1 MIGTFDKPKFFEHLP
16 DICTHSRSG
25 ISGCDLCINTCAAH
39 AITSEKGQIQVDP
52 HLCQGCGDCT
62 SVCPA
67 GAMNYLYPS
76 RTDTFNRIRFMVNA
90 YFEHGGEN
98 PILIFHNANC
108 SDLWLQENQTA
119 HPANIL
125 IYELEALGS
134 IGMDIWLATLALGV
148 ERIVVL
154 ESDFIPDETHSNL
167 CRQIQLA
174 KEILVGISIDPS
186 RLTLNRSEYLNR
198 DDVSHVTHSLLSNQ
212 QRAHFAG
219 IEDKRRLIQ
228 MAVETLQSAATN
240 PPEWIAFSQAAPF
253 GEILVNPDSCTLCMA
268 CVQIC
273 PKGALLDNQERP
285 QLKLIEANC
294 VQCGLCREAC
304 PEEAIT
310 LAPRYLLDQSAAQC
324 ATVLHEEKAF
334 ACINCGKPFASES
347 MIFAITER
355 LKNHPMYQG
364 DKLKQLT
371 LCEDCRVRAVFDV
384 QTTLMNGK

>member
-1 MIGTFDKPKFFEHLP
+1 MWNGL
-16 DICTHSRSG
+16 
-25 ISGCDLCINTCAAH
+25 LYWN
-39 AITSEKGQIQVDP
+39 QI
-52 HLCQGCGDCT
+52 L
-62 SVCPA
+62 
-67 GAMNYLYPS
+67 
-76 RTDTFNRIRFMVNA
+76 F
-90 YFEHGGEN
+90 
-98 PILIFHNANC
+98 
-108 SDLWLQENQTA
+108 QTK
-119 HPANIL
+119 
-125 IYELEALGS
+125 
-134 IGMDIWLATLALGV
+134 
-148 ERIVVL
+148 
-154 ESDFIPDETHSNL
+154 THSNI

-198 DDVSHVTHSLLSNQ
+198 DDLSHVTHSLLSNQ

-304 PEEAIT
+304 PEEAHHPGSTISIGSKCG
-310 LAPRYLLDQSAAQC
+310 AVCNSA
-324 ATVLHEEKAF
+324 TR
-334 ACINCGKPFASES
+334 GES
-347 MIFAITER
+347 FC
-355 LKNHPMYQG
+355 LY
-364 DKLKQLT
+364 KLWKTICL
-371 LCEDCRVRAVFDV
+371 
-384 QTTLMNGK
+384 